1 VAQEEEEQHPLIEK
15 LHERRIRHQERGLVK
30 RVGVIVIGFFLVL
43 AGIVMS
49 GPGVPGPGIATI
61 LLGLT
66 FLALE
71 FDRAER
77 MLERA
82 IIWGDHAKD
91 RAENS
96 SPRERA
102 VTAVAGVLVVAAV
115 VVAALLWDIPL
126 VPVA

>member
-1 VAQEEEEQHPLIEK
+1 VAEEEQHPLIEK
-15 LHERRIRHQERGLVK
+15 LHQRRIRHQERGLVK
-30 RVGVIVIGFFLVL
+30 RAGVIVIGFFLVL

-82 IIWGDHAKD
+82 IIWGDRAKD
-91 RAENS
+91 RAENA
-96 SPRERA
+96 SPREKA
-102 VTAVAGVLVVAAV
+102 MSAVAGVAILAAAAAAV
-115 VVAALLWDIPL
+115 LLWDIPM
-126 VPVA
+126 VPVL

>member
-1 VAQEEEEQHPLIEK
+1 MAEDEQHPLIEK

-30 RVGVIVIGFFLVL
+30 RAGVIVIGFFLVL

-82 IIWGDHAKD
+82 IIWGDKAKE

-102 VTAVAGVLVVAAV
+102 LSAVGGLAVVAAG
-115 VVAALLWDIPL
+115 VAAVLLWDIPL
-126 VPVA
+126 LPV

>member
-1 VAQEEEEQHPLIEK
+1 VAEEEQHPLIVK
-15 LHERRIRHQERGLVK
+15 LHERRIRHQERGLIK
-30 RVGVIVIGFFLVL
+30 RVAVVVFGFFLVL

-82 IIWGDHAKD
+82 IIWGDRAKE
-91 RAENS
+91 RAERS

-102 VTAVAGVLVVAAV
+102 MTAAAGMAFVAAGVAAV
-115 VVAALLWDIPL
+115 LLWDVPL
-126 VPVA
+126 LPV